1 MRMSFLVLLLFV
13 ASAHA
18 AIERGFVETPGGYNK
33 ALLVSV
39 GHGLSGLDFDIKN
52 VKEMIANPAY
62 EFQFSELHEGQAQV
76 ADVKKALTQAAQDA
90 RDGTFFFYYTG
101 HGGVGTLWLQDT
113 TIKVEEIRKAI
124 EDGRAN
130 SGPLKRLVIIY
141 DSCHAGSMMDP
152 MRLGGFGGI
161 KDETV
166 RNSMVADG
174 LLAEF
179 SKPSRTGAAYW
190 EKLMII
196 ASSRADES
204 SLASSTGSIFTLA
217 MKKAYD
223 EAMKANDT
231 VNKFIELS
239 QKYTEGHHPVAR
251 LVPASL
257 GNEKM
262 VP

>member
-1 MRMSFLVLLLFV
+1 MRMSFLVLLLIV
-13 ASAHA
+13 ATAQAS
-18 AIERGFVETPGGYNK
+18 ERGFVETPGGYNK
-33 ALLVSV
+33 ALIVSV
-39 GHGLSGLDFDIKN
+39 GHGLSGLDFDVKN

-62 EFQFSELHEGQAQV
+62 DFKATELAESQARV
-76 ADVKKALTQAAQDA
+76 TDVQKALTQGAQDS

-101 HGGVGTLWLQDT
+101 HGGVGTLWLQDNS
-113 TIKVEEIRKAI
+113 IKVEEIRKAI

-161 KDETV
+161 QDEAV
-166 RNSMVADG
+166 RNSMVAED
-174 LLAEF
+174 LLTEF
-179 SKPSRTGAAYW
+179 TKPTRSGATYW

-204 SLASSTGSIFTLA
+204 SLASSSGSIFTLA

-223 EAMKANDT
+223 EGIKANHT
-231 VNKFIELS
+231 MSRFIEQT

-257 GNEKM
+257 GSEKLA
-262 VP
+262 P